1 VGSTGQKRAAKRKV
15 QGNSN
20 FIYIFE
26 YNMVIYMLCFSG
38 NGDLAKVCK
47 FTEKLALTKL
57 LQGFFGN
64 NWQSHQIKRQ
74 LVELDSTE

>member
-1 VGSTGQKRAAKRKV
+1 VGSTGQIRAAKRKV

-47 FTEKLALTKL
+47 FTE
-57 LQGFFGN
+57 
-64 NWQSHQIKRQ
+64 NWP
-74 LVELDSTE
+74 